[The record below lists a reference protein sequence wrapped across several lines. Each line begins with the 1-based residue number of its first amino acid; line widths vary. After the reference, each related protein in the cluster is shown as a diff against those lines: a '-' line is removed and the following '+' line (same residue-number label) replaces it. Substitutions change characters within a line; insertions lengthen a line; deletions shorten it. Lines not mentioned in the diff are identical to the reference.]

1 MDYQPDNMGQP
12 TPPQPPA
19 GQDNGNNKKGFA
31 IASLVVGI
39 VGTVFCCAWY
49 ISIACAVV
57 GLILGIMSN
66 KASKT
71 GMATAG
77 IVLSVIAL
85 VLSIVCL
92 FGLAAFI
99 AFYVNSGGQLIY

>member
-12 TPPQPPA
+12 TPPQPPS
-19 GQDNGNNKKGFA
+19 GQDNGSNKKGFA
-31 IASLVVGI
+31 VASLVLGI

-66 KASKT
+66 KASKN

-92 FGLAAFI
+92 LGLAAFI
-99 AFYVNSGGQLIY
+99 AAYMSYGSPIN